1 MPINNSEN
9 CMLPKSAALEKIEWK
24 QTQTLKQ
31 TNRTEGIPLHLAP
44 YGEQQPNYPH
54 SLLSGVYLA

>member
-1 MPINNSEN
+1 
-9 CMLPKSAALEKIEWK
+9 MLPKSAALEKIEWK